1 MQAHTHAHTCYPREC
16 KESNQN
22 SWQWLKYI
30 SVVDAKPNSAQH
42 TRTQM
47 PCQAYTKNKGNMFGF
62 VLFCFVCEKMFID
75 PKAMKPQNFTCIC
88 VKDAP
93 DRARCMHWYRYVT
106 FVLTALFIGDA
117 LLQPLAKSVIK
128 VMRVKQCNWII
139 NTKADKEKERET
151 KNHWP
156 RNRVFVL
163 QTIAFLG
170 GNVQLQSPVWPHLFG
185 SFHCFLRHLLSPAD
199 KWI

>member
-1 MQAHTHAHTCYPREC
+1 MLPARVQRKQPKFVAMVEIYQRSGCKTKQCSTHSYTNAVSGIHEEQRE
-16 KESNQN
+16 
-22 SWQWLKYI
+22 Y
-30 SVVDAKPNSAQH
+30 V
-42 TRTQM
+42 R
-47 PCQAYTKNKGNMFGF
+47 
-62 VLFCFVCEKMFID
+62 FCFVCEKMFID